1 MKVYIIDFKTS
12 IFILTHLLLKV
23 VEPNKKGWL
32 RIKKHFSDD
41 DVFNDDGTLNRDKIG
56 QIIFSNAKKRQLLN
70 KCLHN
75 LILFEIIK
83 QLLLYL
89 IKGHRYIILD
99 VPLLFE
105 FKLGLS
111 LISYKIVVFCNED
124 EQIKRLLVR
133 NKNLNENEAK
143 NRIKSQ
149 MKNEDRLRLADFVID
164 NSSDVENTRIQIEKL
179 NEVFVKSKRYIPAR
193 LVIIGILFSGLFSL
207 IFYHT

>member
-1 MKVYIIDFKTS
+1 M
-12 IFILTHLLLKV
+12 
-23 VEPNKKGWL
+23 
-32 RIKKHFSDD
+32 
-41 DVFNDDGTLNRDKIG
+41 
-56 QIIFSNAKKRQLLN
+56 
-70 KCLHN
+70 
-75 LILFEIIK
+75 
-83 QLLLYL
+83 
-89 IKGHRYIILD
+89 
-99 VPLLFE
+99 
-105 FKLGLS
+105 
-111 LISYKIVVFCNED
+111 
-124 EQIKRLLVR
+124 LVR